1 MKKESTP
8 TPKPKGTK
16 KESTPT
22 SKPKGTNKQNTS
34 SDKPTDAKKDSLT
47 APKGT
52 TKGNT
57 SSDKPTDTKKDS
69 LTTPKRTSTS
79 KPTGNDSSTHT
90 FTLQDDDTVVL
101 NIGGTR
107 FETHMQTLRKWPES
121 RLAKTIR
128 KDAENYREKTD
139 EYFYDRD
146 PAMFRCIIDF
156 YRNDI
161 LHFPHDICG
170 PVIHHELSYWEIEE
184 EHVAPCCWEFFKS
197 RSEDQATV
205 ELLCKSLEPEVESR
219 LGPRKRR
226 LTVTAAGTWTF
237 LEDPASSN
245 GAMVRRWWVNATEGR
260 GFVRGAGDV
269 ERKGE
274 REGERERGRERE
286 TLIVACMFIWAM
298 FGVPAP
304 IG

>member
-8 TPKPKGTK
+8 ASKPKGTK
-16 KESTPT
+16 KESTLTSKPKGMKKEGT
-22 SKPKGTNKQNTS
+22 PMSKPKGTNKQSTS
-34 SDKPTDAKKDSLT
+34 SDT
-47 APKGT
+47 
-52 TKGNT
+52 
-57 SSDKPTDTKKDS
+57 PTDTKKDS

-79 KPTGNDSSTHT
+79 KPTGKDSSTHT

-107 FETHMQTLRKWPES
+107 FETNMRTLRKWPES

-245 GAMVRRWWVNATEGR
+245 GAMVRRWWVNATSRDR
-260 GFVRGAGDV
+260 GGEVR
-269 ERKGE
+269 E
-274 REGERERGRERE
+274 REREWERGRERE
-286 TLIVACMFIWAM
+286 RGKERDRERETEIVRDMERER
-298 FGVPAP
+298 GRKRER
-304 IG
+304 